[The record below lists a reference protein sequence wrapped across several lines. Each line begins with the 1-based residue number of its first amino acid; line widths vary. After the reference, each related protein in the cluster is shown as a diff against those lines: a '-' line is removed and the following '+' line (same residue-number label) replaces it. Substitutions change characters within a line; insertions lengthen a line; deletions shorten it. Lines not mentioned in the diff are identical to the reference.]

1 MKTKLLL
8 LITAF
13 FLQFANAQMDDK
25 FYYPNKVINPIT
37 IPHEEFSL
45 KVEQDSITGVFFK
58 KENPKSYFGIFSR
71 SWRERYFF
79 PKNGNSF
86 PKCQLSSD
94 ND

>member
-37 IPHEEFSL
+37 LPHEEFSL

-58 KENPKSYFGIFSR
+58 KENPKATLVFFHGAGGTLLFSKK
-71 SWRERYFF
+71 W
-79 PKNGNSF
+79 
-86 PKCQLSSD
+86 
-94 ND
+94 